1 MISMKRN
8 YAEVPKH
15 DFNITVIG
23 EMDANVGHV
32 HSGLRMLWE
41 NRHEKKKNGNAE
53 NLVDSLLDYSLTE
66 GGPRFQYGDIHTHI
80 DTERQ
85 SKNEIDHILI

>member
-1 MISMKRN
+1 MTRKKMISMKRN

-41 NRHEKKKNGNAE
+41 NRHEKKE
-53 NLVDSLLDYSLTE
+53 WQCRESRRLPIRLQLDRGRATVPIRGHTYS
-66 GGPRFQYGDIHTHI
+66 H
-80 DTERQ
+80 
-85 SKNEIDHILI
+85 

>member
-1 MISMKRN
+1 MTRKKMISMKRN

-41 NRHEKKKNGNAE
+41 NRHEKKE
-53 NLVDSLLDYSLTE
+53 WQCRESRRLPIRLQLDRGRVTVPIRGHTYS
-66 GGPRFQYGDIHTHI
+66 H
-80 DTERQ
+80 
-85 SKNEIDHILI
+85 

>member
-1 MISMKRN
+1 MTRKKMISMKRN

-41 NRHEKKKNGNAE
+41 NRHEKKE
-53 NLVDSLLDYSLTE
+53 WQCRESRRLPIRLQLDRGRATVPIRGHTYS
-66 GGPRFQYGDIHTHI
+66 
-80 DTERQ
+80 
-85 SKNEIDHILI
+85 N

>member
-1 MISMKRN
+1 MKRN

-41 NRHEKKKNGNAE
+41 NRHEKKE
-53 NLVDSLLDYSLTE
+53 WQCRESRRLPIRLQLDRGRATVPIRGHTYS
-66 GGPRFQYGDIHTHI
+66 H
-80 DTERQ
+80 
-85 SKNEIDHILI
+85 

>member
-41 NRHEKKKNGNAE
+41 NRHEKKE
-53 NLVDSLLDYSLTE
+53 WQCRESRRLPIRLQLDRGRATVPIRGHTYS
-66 GGPRFQYGDIHTHI
+66 H
-80 DTERQ
+80 
-85 SKNEIDHILI
+85 

>member
-1 MISMKRN
+1 MTRKKMISMKRN

-41 NRHEKKKNGNAE
+41 NRHEKKEWQCRESRG
-53 NLVDSLLDYSLTE
+53 LPIRLQLDRGRATVPIRGHTYS
-66 GGPRFQYGDIHTHI
+66 H
-80 DTERQ
+80 
-85 SKNEIDHILI
+85 

>member
-1 MISMKRN
+1 MKRN

-41 NRHEKKKNGNAE
+41 NRHEKKRMTMQRISQTPYQTTA
-53 NLVDSLLDYSLTE
+53 
-66 GGPRFQYGDIHTHI
+66 
-80 DTERQ
+80 
-85 SKNEIDHILI
+85 